1 MIRKTITPKDKIVN
15 LSFEIPKN
23 YIGKSL
29 KVSIDFDNE
38 IDQIEHDLSKE
49 DFVKWVESA
58 EKSPTISLEKFNE
71 RWEEKKLKIQNNIR

>member
-1 MIRKTITPKDKIVN
+1 MIHKTITPKDKIVN

-38 IDQIEHDLSKE
+38 IDQITHDLSKE
-49 DFVKWVESA
+49 DFVKWVENA
-58 EKSPTISLEKFNE
+58 EKSPTMSLEKFNE
-71 RWEEKKLKIQNNIR
+71 KWEEKKLKIQNNIR